1 MVGKDLAVVQQSRA
15 AAEAAW
21 LAAGAAAKHRSGR
34 NSGDENCGIM
44 NVFPISVELHGLGE
58 TE

>member
-34 NSGDENCGIM
+34 NSGDENCGI
-44 NVFPISVELHGLGE
+44 
-58 TE
+58 